1 MVPSLYFSGYLG
13 SHLEIEGKAQSFRG
27 TLNKAIAPLDQKQ
40 PVQVVTRHPSQVT
53 AGRLI
58 GEVLQVFPIS
68 RMATGETQ
76 DSLKILHLS
85 ADL

>member
-1 MVPSLYFSGYLG
+1 MVPSLCFSGYLG

-27 TLNKAIAPLDQKQ
+27 NKAIAPPDQKQ
-40 PVQVVTRHPSQVT
+40 PVQVVTRRHPSQVT

-58 GEVLQVFPIS
+58 GEVFRVFPTS